1 MKREEHTNLIRD
13 IRLNL
18 NDEAKVTEMLTQL
31 SDDYGA
37 ITADLESTKQ
47 TSQEL
52 KAQAESLRD
61 VNMKLFL
68 KVGNPIP
75 PDKPSDPNEGKL
87 KFEDLFNEKGGL
99 K

>member
-1 MKREEHTNLIRD
+1 VKREDHTNLIRD

-18 NDEAKVTEMLTQL
+18 NDEAKVTDLLTQL
-31 SDDYGA
+31 SDDYGSV
-37 ITADLESTKQ
+37 TADLESTKQ
-47 TSQEL
+47 TAESL
-52 KAQAESLRD
+52 KTQAESLRE
-61 VNMKLFL
+61 VNMRLFL

-75 PDKPSDPNEGKL
+75 VKPEHDPQEDRL